1 MTRTVAEWIG
11 KNDDA
16 KIPDRVKV
24 RILERENFICHLT
37 GLRIDPLRDEY
48 DFDHKVSLILGG
60 SHRESNLFPA
70 FREEH
75 RKKTAVEV
83 GIKSK
88 IAKVKKKHL
97 LGKKPSSLTHPQL
110 KRLMDGTVVNR
121 QTGEIIRGRQP

>member
-1 MTRTVAEWIG
+1 MSRSTPEWIA
-11 KNDDA
+11 KNDDS

-37 GLRIDPLRDEY
+37 GAKIDPVRDQF

-60 SHRESNLFPA
+60 AHRETNLFPA
-70 FREEH
+70 LREAH

-97 LGKKPSSLTHPQL
+97 LGKKPSSMTHPTL
-110 KRLMDGTVVNR
+110 KRLMDGTVVDR
-121 QTGEIIRGRQP
+121 RTGEIIGARQP